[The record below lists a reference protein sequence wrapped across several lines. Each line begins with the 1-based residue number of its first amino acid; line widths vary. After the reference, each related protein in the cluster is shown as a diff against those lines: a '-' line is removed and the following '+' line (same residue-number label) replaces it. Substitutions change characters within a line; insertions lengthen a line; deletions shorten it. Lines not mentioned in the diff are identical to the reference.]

1 MTVRSISTAATIVI
15 LLMMVQNHA
24 VGDESAVKK
33 VLILHSYNPENEY
46 SRLQELAIR
55 ESIAS
60 NYPGAVF
67 YRIEFLDLRDATQ
80 QADVL
85 PKWIDALLAKY
96 KNAEFDLI
104 VTTDTPAVELLTGP
118 MKGLLPST
126 PIVFSGLSRMPAE
139 VDRSIRPMTGVVE
152 TVEIGETARL
162 ALKLHPSAKSLVV
175 VSDQTGQGQR
185 LTAIARSELQ
195 DLSQRTS
202 IKWLIDS
209 SNKQVLDEAA
219 TLSPDDIILLLG
231 QYDEEGRRLHD
242 PESVYSSL
250 CRIANAPIYCCYD
263 VFIGSGIIG
272 GKVASGRQQGIAAG
286 ALAARV
292 LNGHRADEIPI
303 NAESPNRYIFDWRA
317 LNRWNIKQRDL
328 PAGSIIQFHDLTF
341 FERNKRAILVGIG
354 CFVLEAL
361 IIIALLISRKLH
373 LRAERRLRFQRDLL
387 ETILDVTPVG
397 VMMISSSGHITYVNK
412 QIENETGS
420 DRSEFINRRI
430 DDTAWE
436 VLDND
441 GNRLQPEEYPVAIV
455 LRTGKPIYHWE
466 GMSRRIRGPLRL
478 RSTSVIPI
486 GGEEVGARGVLV
498 VTQDITEQRRNEES
512 LRQAKEDLELRVRER
527 TSELLEANRALRNAI
542 RERHAAELESLR
554 RQDQLAHVQRL
565 ATMGEMATGLAH
577 EINSPLSAIVA
588 YTKGCIRRLNGQNI
602 NIEEL
607 RNALGEVSSQAH
619 RAGEII
625 RRLRAFL
632 KKEKPQNT
640 SVHINNVIRNA
651 IGVLQT
657 ELRNT
662 SVQVRT
668 ELADGIPPVQADPI
682 QLEQVAINLIH
693 NAIDAVKSCSKLPN
707 EVVVATRFDST
718 QQVIIEVADDGPGI
732 LPEHRD
738 RIFEP
743 FFTTKETGLGMG
755 LPISRS
761 IIEAHG
767 GGMEI
772 ISWRESG
779 TMIRITLPVAFAG
792 HESTRSP
799 SGPELDLTQT

>member
-1 MTVRSISTAATIVI
+1 MTLRSISTAATIVI
-15 LLMMVQNHA
+15 LLMMVQHHA
-24 VGDESAVKK
+24 VGDENALKK
-33 VLILHSYNPENEY
+33 ILILHSYNPENEY

-55 ESIAS
+55 ESVGS

-67 YRIEFLDLRDATQ
+67 YQIEFLDLRDATQ

-85 PKWIDALLAKY
+85 QKWIDALLAKY

-118 MKGLLPST
+118 MKGLLPNT
-126 PIVFSGLSRMPAE
+126 PIVFSGLNRTPAE

-175 VSDQTGQGQR
+175 VSYQTAQGRR

-209 SNKQVLDEAA
+209 SNQQVLDEAA
-219 TLSPDDIILLLG
+219 KLSPDDIILLLG

-242 PESVYSSL
+242 PESVYSNL
-250 CRIANAPIYCCYD
+250 CRVANAPIYCCYD

-286 ALAARV
+286 AMAARV
-292 LNGHRADEIPI
+292 LNGQRAEEIPI
-303 NAESPNRYIFDWRA
+303 NAESPNRHIFDWRA

-328 PAGSIIQFHDLTF
+328 PAGSIVQFHDLTF
-341 FERNKRAILVGIG
+341 FEKNKRAILVGIA

-397 VMMISSSGHITYVNK
+397 VMMISSTGHITYVNK

-430 DDTAWE
+430 DDAAWE
-436 VLDND
+436 VLDKD
-441 GNRLQPEEYPVAIV
+441 GSRLMPEEYPVAIV
-455 LRTGKPIYHWE
+455 LRTGKPIYNWE

-486 GGEEVGARGVLV
+486 SGEESGASGILL
-498 VTQDITEQRRNEES
+498 VTQDITEQRKNEES

-527 TSELLEANRALRNAI
+527 TSELLEANRALRHAI

-577 EINSPLSAIVA
+577 EINSPLAAIVT
-588 YTKGCIRRLNGQNI
+588 YTQGCIRRLNGPNI
-602 NIEEL
+602 NVEEL
-607 RNALGEVSSQAH
+607 RKALGEVSSQAH

-632 KKEKPQNT
+632 RKEKPQNT

-693 NAIDAVKSCSKLPN
+693 NAIDAVRSCTKLPN

-718 QQVIIEVADDGPGI
+718 QHVIIEVADDGPGI
-732 LPEHRD
+732 LPEYRD

-792 HESTRSP
+792 HEPTRPP